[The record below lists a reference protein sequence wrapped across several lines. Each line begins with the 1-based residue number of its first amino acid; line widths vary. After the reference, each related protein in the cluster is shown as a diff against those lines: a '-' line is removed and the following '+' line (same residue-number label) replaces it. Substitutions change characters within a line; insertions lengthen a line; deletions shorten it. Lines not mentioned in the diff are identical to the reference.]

1 MTVAVGYKKMLH
13 FDHHIFLRV
22 KMLLFEPKGFPS
34 SLRELEGGL
43 VVLQTFSNDKTN
55 GYGAGVCR

>member
-1 MTVAVGYKKMLH
+1 MLH
-13 FDHHIFLRV
+13 FVHYILLKV
-22 KMLLFEPKGFPS
+22 KMLLFEPKGFPI
-34 SLRELEGGL
+34 SLRELEGGF